1 MIHHGIDVDA
11 HPPGGGEG
19 GYALFLGRMSPDKG
33 VHTAAQVA
41 GDAGMPLRIA
51 AKMREP
57 AERAYFREQVE
68 PLLGN
73 GIEYVGEVAGP
84 AKLELLRDAVCL
96 LNPIDWDEPFGMVM
110 IEAMACGTPIV
121 ATPRGS
127 TPELIDE
134 GVTGFVR
141 GSFDGLVG
149 AVAKAGSLDRTRVR
163 EVAEDRFSADR
174 MVAWHLQLYGRVI
187 ADHSSRCVA

>member
-1 MIHHGIDVDA
+1 
-11 HPPGGGEG
+11 
-19 GYALFLGRMSPDKG
+19 
-33 VHTAAQVA
+33 
-41 GDAGMPLRIA
+41 MPLRIA

-57 AERAYFREQVE
+57 AERAYFREEVE

-73 GIEYVGEVAGP
+73 GVDYIGEVAGP
-84 AKLELLRDAVCL
+84 AKLELLRDAACL

-141 GSFDGLVG
+141 STFDGLVG

-163 EVAEDRFSADR
+163 EVAAERFSAER
-174 MVAWHLQLYGRVI
+174 MVARHLQLYRRVI
-187 ADHSSRCVA
+187 DDQVPAALRKASPS